1 MGNLLNRRNLGESL
15 AALPRRLYNAATRR
29 KEVSVPAPANNPL
42 LLQFGAFK
50 LDVHACELRKGDTL
64 LHLPPQPCKVLALLA
79 SNPHK
84 VFTRQE
90 IQHEIWGGET
100 FVDFDQGLNAAIRQI
115 RAALC
120 DDAETPRYIETLPK
134 RGYRFIG
141 QIDGH
146 PAGFE
151 TATLAVPAKSAT
163 LSPPTTPRS
172 PSYRRPLTVVVG
184 LAFVVIAVVFA
195 WRMERIPGRT
205 PSTRIQSLAV
215 LPLENLSHDAEQEYF
230 ADGMTDELIT
240 DLAKISALRVISR
253 TSMMQYKGKHKPMPQ
268 IARELNVDVIVE
280 GTVMRSGNRVR
291 ITAQLI
297 EASNDRHLWAE
308 AYEGDLR
315 NILVLQDEVA
325 TAIAR
330 EVRAKLNPQ
339 EQVRLTSARP
349 VNAEAHEAYLRGLY
363 ELHGM
368 IAEPTETLKSQSLE
382 KAVGY
387 FQQAITHDPNDALA
401 YSGLAD
407 TYSNLST
414 HYRAPLEVLPKAKA
428 AATRATELDDTLAEA
443 HASLGYVALIFDWDW
458 ARAEHEFRR
467 ALELNPSLPR
477 AHAGFAEY
485 LLFKLG
491 RADEATQELHRAY
504 ALDPLLPLSHG
515 DLAWFLFLARRYTES
530 IAAAHRV
537 GHDDHIMALSYAE
550 LGQSEQALAA
560 ADRALKST
568 QSPVILSQ
576 VADAYALA
584 GRKDKARAM
593 LAAIEGQARQRYV
606 CGFNVGCVYASLG
619 DKERAFAWLE
629 KAYHA
634 RSD

>member
-1 MGNLLNRRNLGESL
+1 
-15 AALPRRLYNAATRR
+15 
-29 KEVSVPAPANNPL
+29 
-42 LLQFGAFK
+42 
-50 LDVHACELRKGDTL
+50 
-64 LHLPPQPCKVLALLA
+64 
-79 SNPHK
+79 
-84 VFTRQE
+84 
-90 IQHEIWGGET
+90 
-100 FVDFDQGLNAAIRQI
+100 
-115 RAALC
+115 
-120 DDAETPRYIETLPK
+120 
-134 RGYRFIG
+134 
-141 QIDGH
+141 
-146 PAGFE
+146 
-151 TATLAVPAKSAT
+151 
-163 LSPPTTPRS
+163 
-172 PSYRRPLTVVVG
+172 LTVVVG

-593 LAAIEGQARQRYV
+593 LPAIEGQARQRYV